1 MSAAPAAADE
11 PGDNPTDPW
20 LRSLRLSL
28 GEQARQDRC
37 QAGQAVHFGGPS
49 LDSVAASL
57 LTGPDARLRA
67 FVDPAEF
74 GSEWYKA
81 RARDSDVAT
90 ADMHAFW
97 DRQDKLNAANEPYAS
112 VNSSGGR
119 DYWAPEFGKDI
130 VYFTLGAQQDLY
142 NKARENPAPRPGQ
155 TALDAA
161 KKVFDGFDTGDDTW
175 AAVYKDVAGR
185 ALLDPENLGNSS
197 ANDIATFLRFGGFP
211 TRAPEPDSLE
221 FRNEVEA
228 LKTAWAGCDSANP
241 IDHYRALTGPVVQA
255 YSEWEAEYAGQAEQ
269 RKAIVTAKAAA
280 AKETRVA
287 TDAMIE
293 AVRQAW
299 QADQILYWQKYW
311 AANKGSASYP
321 KPAVFT
327 KATADLNAAK
337 AAAAKQVP
345 LADAAAT
352 RAKTAAATAGAQ
364 QTKAW
369 EIADAARLPRG
380 RGLLYAQQSVQV
392 AKASAAA
399 TLAAAKATLTASN
412 AAKATVA
419 DSQTLLALAKTQTH
433 ALNTEFRKSAAL
445 EAKAQAKAAAESAAK
460 LATEAAAN
468 AATAKT
474 ARATAEKAEQTAK
487 TQAAEAKR
495 QRGIAETERAT
506 AERERDL
513 AASERAKAG
522 DTEERA
528 KSEQA
533 KAGQAR
539 TAAETAGATATEKLA
554 AAVDAELRARLA
566 RDKAVEAESDKNAT
580 ESRAAA
586 LESAAAADEGTSAA
600 EETQQAATEAR
611 SAATDAAGAAT
622 RARTA
627 ANEATT
633 AAVNARAA
641 ATRAEGAAKRSRSAA
656 DAAQSAYAKTHAA
669 ATTAHASAAEAIDAA
684 AAAKENAKQ
693 ADVEAKKAQA
703 ASITARK
710 EATAAVA
717 EAVKTAA
724 WSAKT
729 AGYALA
735 TAQYAQGA
743 RDAATATTKAAD
755 EAISVGSP
763 YRETDASAAYAV
775 LIGQTSKTLAQQ
787 QASAA
792 KAKSDEA
799 KKAAATAKALAD
811 KAAGDA
817 KIALQ
822 AAADAADY
830 AVQAVNS
837 AAAANASAVAAATD
851 SAAAKKADAN
861 AQKYD
866 AQAGT
871 DAFYANSAAN
881 DAESAAAQ
889 ADRDASEAEK
899 DAAGARS
906 AASAAE
912 SDASAADRVAT
923 DAESDAVKAEKAA
936 SNAQNSAKE
945 AQDAATRAE
954 DDKARDELTKGGATG
969 IGGLF
974 TRQKIT
980 PLGDP
985 EAMNDCELNG
995 TAWDSC
1001 EVKFKLR
1008 YDVKVD
1014 FYLCQGSDDPNVSA
1028 ATCPIENVTWLGSE
1042 TYANQT
1048 GSMTRTFT
1056 AWDVTKMVDRVF
1068 LALLWDMFV
1077 QDFVDCANGSGS
1089 GCAWAASNF
1098 VPGKKIG
1105 DAVDAIRG
1113 LDAALK
1119 TGVGVGDAIKAL
1131 KKLELDPQVLKSIER
1146 QTDIIEEAFTACRA
1160 NSFPAGTG
1168 VLMTDGTRKAI
1179 SEVREGDLLLAAD
1192 PDTGELRPQP
1202 VTDTFRH
1209 DTNRLVDITVAG
1221 DGLLS
1226 STVGHRFFVTGRGWT
1241 LVSDL
1246 RVGDR
1251 LRTPD
1256 GSVRAVT
1263 ALQDRSGLVPQE
1275 VYDLTVGGLHTFFVR
1290 TGGARPQDVLVHNC
1304 TNILADEG
1312 IEGAHTLEEHV
1323 DLSPQKL
1330 ANKLDKDGVAT
1341 QWASRDI
1348 AVAAVD
1354 QAMVDWIKLPGN
1366 VKKLEAWRIRQAQR
1380 VGKNIGFDSKRD
1392 LLSIRMPFTGH
1403 GPSLGTKW
1411 VSGGSSA
1418 GQAVGNTVVIQLK
1431 FAKGHMKPKTWVVFT
1446 AYPE

>member
-1 MSAAPAAADE
+1 MSAAPAASDE

-20 LRSLRLSL
+20 ERSLRISL
-28 GEQARQDRC
+28 GEQVRQDRC
-37 QAGQAVHFGGPS
+37 QAGRAVHFGGPE
-49 LDSVAASL
+49 LDSVARAK
-57 LTGPDARLRA
+57 LTGADAGLRA
-67 FVDPAEF
+67 FVNPGEF
-74 GSEWYKA
+74 GSEWYQA
-81 RARDSDVAT
+81 RDRDSDAAF
-90 ADMHAFW
+90 ADMRTFR
-97 DRQDKLNAANEPYAS
+97 DRQDKLNTANEPYAS
-112 VNSSGGR
+112 ANSFGGR
-119 DYWAPEFGKDI
+119 DYSAPEFGKDI
-130 VYFTLGAQQDLY
+130 VAFTLGTQQDLY
-142 NKARENPAPRPGQ
+142 NKARENPTPRPGQ
-155 TALDAA
+155 AALDQA
-161 KKVFDGFDTGDDTW
+161 KKVLEGFDTGGDSW
-175 AAVYKDVAGR
+175 AAAYKDVAAR
-185 ALLDPENLGNSS
+185 ELLDTGNWVYSS
-197 ANDIATFLRFGGFP
+197 ANDVATFLRFGGFA
-211 TRAPEPDSLE
+211 TKAPEPDSLE
-221 FRNEVEA
+221 FRTEVEA
-228 LKTAWAGCDSANP
+228 LKTAWAACDSANP
-241 IDHYRALTGPVVQA
+241 IDHYRVLTGPVLVA
-255 YSEWEAEYAGQAEQ
+255 YSEWEAEYSGQAEQ
-269 RKAIVTAKAAA
+269 RKAILTAKAAA

-287 TDAMIE
+287 TAAMIE

-311 AANKGSASYP
+311 ATHKDATDYP
-321 KPAVFT
+321 TKAVFA
-327 KATADLNAAK
+327 KATTDLTAAKSK
-337 AAAAKQVP
+337 AAAQVV
-345 LADAAAT
+345 LADAAAA
-352 RAKTAAATAGAQ
+352 RAKTAADAAGAQ

-369 EIADAARLPRG
+369 TIADAAKLPRG
-380 RGLLYAQQSVQV
+380 RGLFYAQQSVQV

-399 TLAAAKATLTASN
+399 TKAAAKAALTASN

-433 ALNTEFRKSAAL
+433 AMNTEFRKTAAL

-474 ARATAEKAEQTAK
+474 ARVTAEKAEQTAK

-495 QRGIAETERAT
+495 QRGIAEAEKAT

-522 DTEERA
+522 AAEERA
-528 KSEQA
+528 RAEQA
-533 KAGQAR
+533 RAGQAR
-539 TAAETAGATATEKLA
+539 TDAETAGATASEKLA
-554 AAVDAELRARLA
+554 AAMDAELRARLA
-566 RDKAVEAESDKNAT
+566 RDKAVNAEGDKNAT
-580 ESRAAA
+580 ASRAAA
-586 LESAAAADEGTSAA
+586 LESAAAAAEGTSAA
-600 EETQQAATEAR
+600 GETQQAATEAR

-656 DAAQSAYAKTHAA
+656 DAAQSAYAKTQAAA
-669 ATTAHASAAEAIDAA
+669 ATAHAAAAEAIDAA
-684 AAAKENAKQ
+684 SAAKEKAKQ
-693 ADVEAKKAQA
+693 ADAEAKKAQA
-703 ASITARK
+703 AAITARK

-717 EAVKTAA
+717 EAAKTAA

-755 EAISVGSP
+755 EAITVGSP

-775 LIGQTSKTLAQQ
+775 LMGQTSKTLAQQ

-799 KKAAATAKALAD
+799 KKAAAQAKALAD
-811 KAAGDA
+811 RAAGDA

-822 AAADAADY
+822 AAADAANY

-837 AAAANASAVAAATD
+837 AAAANASAAAAATD
-851 SAAAKKADAN
+851 AAAAKRADAN
-861 AQKYD
+861 TQKYD

-889 ADRDASEAEK
+889 ADRDASEAET

-906 AASAAE
+906 SASAAE
-912 SDASAADRVAT
+912 ADAVAADRAAT

-945 AQDAATRAE
+945 AQDAATRTE
-954 DDKARDELTKGGATG
+954 NDKARDELTKGGATG

-974 TRQKIT
+974 TKQKIT
-980 PLGDP
+980 PRGDP
-985 EAMNDCELNG
+985 EAMNDCELDG

-1001 EVKFKLR
+1001 DVKFKLR
-1008 YDVKVD
+1008 YDLKVD
-1014 FYLCQGSDDPNVSA
+1014 FYLCQGSDDPDVSA
-1028 ATCPIENVTWLGSE
+1028 ATCPAENVTWLGSE

-1068 LALLWDMFV
+1068 LALLWDIFV
-1077 QDFVDCANGSGS
+1077 QDFVDCAKGSGS

-1098 VPGKKIG
+1098 IPGKKIE
-1105 DAVDAIRG
+1105 DAVTAIRS

-1131 KKLELDPQVLKSIER
+1131 KKLELDPQVLGAIER
-1146 QTDIIEEAFTACRA
+1146 QANILEEAFTACRA

-1168 VLMTDGTRKAI
+1168 VLMADGTRKAI
-1179 SEVREGDLLLAAD
+1179 SEVQEGDLLLAAD
-1192 PDTGELRPQP
+1192 PDTGELRPQT

-1209 DTNRLVDITVAG
+1209 DTQRLVDITVAG
-1221 DGLLS
+1221 GGLLS

-1241 LVSDL
+1241 PVSDL

-1256 GSVRAVT
+1256 GSGRAVT
-1263 ALQDRSGLVPQE
+1263 ALRDRSGLVPRE

-1290 TGGARPQDVLVHNC
+1290 TDGVRPQDVLVHNC
-1304 TNILADEG
+1304 TNIVADEG
-1312 IEGAHTLEEHV
+1312 VSGAHTLKDHV
-1323 DLSPQKL
+1323 ISDAAAQVRAEKLGIATKWKNQETASRAINKAFQQWVARGSNSKIL
-1330 ANKLDKDGVAT
+1330 ANWMTKQAQRRGAFDPDIDLREVRWQVRDEGQLGTVFRKGEAEGVAT
-1341 QWASRDI
+1341 
-1348 AVAAVD
+1348 
-1354 QAMVDWIKLPGN
+1354 
-1366 VKKLEAWRIRQAQR
+1366 
-1380 VGKNIGFDSKRD
+1380 
-1392 LLSIRMPFTGH
+1392 
-1403 GPSLGTKW
+1403 
-1411 VSGGSSA
+1411 
-1418 GQAVGNTVVIQLK
+1418 GNTVVIQLK
-1431 FAKGHMKPKTWVVFT
+1431 YVKNHPQKFVVYT

>member
-1 MSAAPAAADE
+1 MFATIALATATAVLAGLVSAAPAAADE
-11 PGDNPTDPW
+11 PGDNPADPW
-20 LRSLRLSL
+20 LRDLRISL
-28 GEQARQDRC
+28 GEQARKDRC
-37 QAGQAVHFGGPS
+37 QAGQAVHFGGPA
-49 LDSVAASL
+49 LDSAAAGL
-57 LTGPDARLRA
+57 LTGPDAGLRA
-67 FVDPAEF
+67 FVNPAEF
-74 GSEWYKA
+74 GSEWYQ
-81 RARDSDVAT
+81 ARDRDSAAAT
-90 ADMHAFW
+90 ADMHVFW
-97 DRQDKLNAANEPYAS
+97 DRQDKLNAANKPYAS
-112 VNSSGGR
+112 VNSSEGR

-142 NKARENPAPRPGQ
+142 NKARENPTPRPGQ
-155 TALDAA
+155 AGLDAA
-161 KKVFDGFDTGDDTW
+161 KKVFDAFDTGGDTW
-175 AAVYKDVAGR
+175 AGAYKDVAGR
-185 ALLDPENLGNSS
+185 ALLDTGNLGYSS
-197 ANDIATFLRFGGFP
+197 ANDVATFLRFGGFP
-211 TRAPEPDSLE
+211 TKAPEPDSLE

-228 LKTAWAGCDSANP
+228 LKAAWAACDSANP

-255 YSEWEAEYAGQAEQ
+255 YSEWEAEYSGQAEQ

-321 KPAVFT
+321 KPAAFT

-352 RAKTAAATAGAQ
+352 RAKTAATTAGTQ

-433 ALNTEFRKSAAL
+433 ALNTEFRKTAAL
-445 EAKAQAKAAAESAAK
+445 EAEAQAKAAAESAAK

-468 AATAKT
+468 AATAKS

-495 QRGIAETERAT
+495 QRGIAEAEKAT

-522 DTEERA
+522 AAEERA
-528 KSEQA
+528 RSGQA
-533 KAGQAR
+533 QAGQAR
-539 TAAETAGATATEKLA
+539 TAAETARATAAEKLA
-554 AAVDAELRARLA
+554 AAEDAELRAFLA
-566 RDKAVEAESDKNAT
+566 RNKAETAERAKNAT
-580 ESRAAA
+580 ASRAAA
-586 LESAAAADEGTSAA
+586 LESAAAAAESTSDAG
-600 EETQQAATEAR
+600 ETRQAATEAR
-611 SAATDAAGAAT
+611 SAATEAAGAAT

-656 DAAQSAYAKTHAA
+656 DAAQSAYAKAHAA
-669 ATTAHASAAEAIDAA
+669 ASTAHAAAADAIDAA
-684 AAAKENAKQ
+684 AVAKAKAKQ
-693 ADVEAKKAQA
+693 ADAEAKKAQA
-703 ASITARK
+703 AAITARK
-710 EATAAVA
+710 EATAALA
-717 EAVKTAA
+717 EAAKTAA

-837 AAAANASAVAAATD
+837 AAAANASAAAAAID
-851 SAAAKKADAN
+851 AAAAKTADAN

-889 ADRDASEAEK
+889 ADRDASEAET
-899 DAAGARS
+899 DASGARS

-912 SDASAADRVAT
+912 SDAAAADRAAT
-923 DAESDAVKAEKAA
+923 DAEADAVKAEEAA
-936 SNAQNSAKE
+936 VRAEADAVKAKE
-945 AQDAATRAE
+945 AAANAE
-954 DDKARDELTKGGATG
+954 NNGQIATG
-969 IGGLF
+969 TVPDRSAELIGGMFYAVDHIEKVGEPQVLKKTEGCDGWWDQLF
-974 TRQKIT
+974 YDGDCTMTERVSYKAVLDLYMCRTEVWNNTCFSGDSLYLGEQKT
-980 PLGDP
+980 D
-985 EAMNDCELNG
+985 
-995 TAWDSC
+995 TQ
-1001 EVKFKLR
+1001 
-1008 YDVKVD
+1008 Y
-1014 FYLCQGSDDPNVSA
+1014 
-1028 ATCPIENVTWLGSE
+1028 T
-1042 TYANQT
+1042 
-1048 GSMTRTFT
+1048 
-1056 AWDVTKMVDRVF
+1056 DVTHTITIAEYQQGIDPVDILF
-1068 LALLWDMFV
+1068 GHWI
-1077 QDFVDCANGSGS
+1077 QCAQKLTSFGENGSWG
-1089 GCAWAASNF
+1089 GCAWAVVDVASLF
-1098 VPGKKIG
+1098 AAKIIRPIA
-1105 DAVDAIRG
+1105 DAVRAM
-1113 LDAALK
+1113 DAAVRTGIGFREAYAALRSLRLSEAAVAAIASKFMQAVYEACGSAPSSGVRAFGARTFAAKGSPQECIEKVLK
-1119 TGVGVGDAIKAL
+1119 DLVKDGDHIVLGVNPFSDDLVKEVVKGEARTFNGREFADELPEGMGMGRRPVWTLGVERAVANPKVNLYVTLDGVKGAKEPNKAL
-1131 KKLELDPQVLKSIER
+1131 EMLLQRGETITP
-1146 QTDIIEEAFTACRA
+1146 
-1160 NSFPAGTG
+1160 
-1168 VLMTDGTRKAI
+1168 
-1179 SEVREGDLLLAAD
+1179 GDWGA
-1192 PDTGELRPQP
+1192 
-1202 VTDTFRH
+1202 
-1209 DTNRLVDITVAG
+1209 VAG
-1221 DGLLS
+1221 DGYG
-1226 STVGHRFFVTGRGWT
+1226 TAWEMVQ
-1241 LVSDL
+1241 L
-1246 RVGDR
+1246 RRAVRLGDR
-1251 LRTPD
+1251 NWSSIKWYMTNSEGKVERVFPD
-1256 GSVRAVT
+1256 RFKYANGEP
-1263 ALQDRSGLVPQE
+1263 VP
-1275 VYDLTVGGLHTFFVR
+1275 D
-1290 TGGARPQDVLVHNC
+1290 
-1304 TNILADEG
+1304 
-1312 IEGAHTLEEHV
+1312 
-1323 DLSPQKL
+1323 
-1330 ANKLDKDGVAT
+1330 
-1341 QWASRDI
+1341 
-1348 AVAAVD
+1348 
-1354 QAMVDWIKLPGN
+1354 
-1366 VKKLEAWRIRQAQR
+1366 
-1380 VGKNIGFDSKRD
+1380 
-1392 LLSIRMPFTGH
+1392 
-1403 GPSLGTKW
+1403 
-1411 VSGGSSA
+1411 
-1418 GQAVGNTVVIQLK
+1418 
-1431 FAKGHMKPKTWVVFT
+1431 
-1446 AYPE
+1446 